1 MSTDD
6 DDEDEDEGLARISQ
20 MLNVRRV
27 EELHDDDLI
36 GEICDG
42 DEELV
47 DNGEELILL
56 GERIRLVN
64 EPNLVKA
71 IWGVDDDG
79 GVVDKDGDGDGFGF
93 NLSSLPVEGT
103 VDSKLSS
110 LITTT
115 IKNDSDLQSISKRDI
130 KKIILAYYSIDYQIS
145 SRSLTRFYRNEYLL
159 VEFGFILHDHAL
171 SMIAVND
178 CECMDFFSLILSF
191 PSCKY
196 DTYIYKESE

>member
-1 MSTDD
+1 MNRWGLGFLIKWWRRVLLLLSTDED
-6 DDEDEDEGLARISQ
+6 DDEGLARISQ

-27 EELHDDDLI
+27 EELQEEDLM
-36 GEICDG
+36 GEICDDG
-42 DEELV
+42 DELL

-71 IWGVDDDG
+71 ICGVDDDDG
-79 GVVDKDGDGDGFGF
+79 GVVDKDGDGDGSDF

-115 IKNDSDLQSISKRDI
+115 ASRRRRKKNDSDLQSI
-130 KKIILAYYSIDYQIS
+130 
-145 SRSLTRFYRNEYLL
+145 YRIE
-159 VEFGFILHDHAL
+159 
-171 SMIAVND
+171 
-178 CECMDFFSLILSF
+178 ILSR
-191 PSCKY
+191 
-196 DTYIYKESE
+196 